1 MIKIV
6 ITKNKQRLNRLKKFF
21 LMRVK
26 MSEFFLKFLKNSDI
40 SKISIEF
47 NKNLSKREKDL
58 IIKINDNLSEGR
70 ALIKKDENLERDL
83 IKLRDKNLMFY
94 YNESLIGYIPI
105 INGFYCFEDVY
116 DIEVSNEYSYSLKEG
131 SVYNRLKLNHILL
144 FKEKNTHKLYQKILK
159 ADNNEFII
167 EMASLREL
175 FSLSEESYSRFYDI
189 EKNILLPVIED
200 IQRVV
205 KKNITFEKLKN
216 LEYKTSKIY
225 GIKFSVKESKSEKN
239 RLNIH
244 MSRIKDYIKD
254 FQSVYQELEKALN
267 IYGNEYIEDKIN
279 IVLTNYKDNMDEKLI
294 ALLQEKEMTNES
306 ILINV
311 RKKFS
316 SLFDLHRELL
326 KCIRDL
332 SNRNLDLNL
341 ELMSI
346 KFLTKIYFLKNNDTI
361 NYREK
366 NIIFRIE
373 YQKNDMTTIVI
384 SQINPIQK

>member
-1 MIKIV
+1 
-6 ITKNKQRLNRLKKFF
+6 
-21 LMRVK
+21 
-26 MSEFFLKFLKNSDI
+26 MSEFFLKFLKNSDM

-47 NKNLSKREKDL
+47 NKNLSKKEKDL
-58 IIKINDNLSEGR
+58 IIKINDNLNEGR

-83 IKLRDKNLMFY
+83 IKLKDKNLMFY
-94 YNESLIGYIPI
+94 YNESLVGYIPI
-105 INGFYCFEDVY
+105 INGFYCFENVY

-159 ADNNEFII
+159 ADNNEFVV

-175 FSLSEESYSRFYDI
+175 FSLPEESYTRFYDI
-189 EKNILLPVIED
+189 EKKILLPAIED

-216 LEYKTSKIY
+216 LEYKTAKIY
-225 GIKFSVKESKSEKN
+225 GVKFSVKESKNEKN

-244 MSRIKDYIKD
+244 MSRIKDYVKD

-279 IVLTNYKDNMDEKLI
+279 IVLANYKDDMDEKLI
-294 ALLQEKEMTNES
+294 ALLQEKEIPNES
-306 ILINV
+306 VLIDV
-311 RKKFS
+311 RKKFV
-316 SLFDLHRELL
+316 SLFDLHREVL

-366 NIIFRIE
+366 NIVFRIE
-373 YQKNDMTTIVI
+373 YQKNGITNIII
-384 SQINPIQK
+384 SQINSISK

>member
-1 MIKIV
+1 MNNKSSK
-6 ITKNKQRLNRLKKFF
+6 KNF
-21 LMRVK
+21 LMREQ
-26 MSEFFLKFLKNSDI
+26 MSEFFLKFLKNSDM

-47 NKNLSKREKDL
+47 NKNLSKKEKDL
-58 IIKINDNLSEGR
+58 IIKINDNLNEGR

-83 IKLRDKNLMFY
+83 IKLKDKNLMFY

-116 DIEVSNEYSYSLKEG
+116 DIEVSNEYYYSLKEG

-159 ADNNEFII
+159 ADNNEFVV

-175 FSLSEESYSRFYDI
+175 FSLPEESYTRFYDI
-189 EKNILLPVIED
+189 EKKILLPAIED

-216 LEYKTSKIY
+216 LEYKTAKIY
-225 GIKFSVKESKSEKN
+225 GVKFSVKESKNEKN

-244 MSRIKDYIKD
+244 MSRIKDYVKD

-279 IVLTNYKDNMDEKLI
+279 IVLANYKDDMDEKLI
-294 ALLQEKEMTNES
+294 ALLQEKEIPNES
-306 ILINV
+306 VLIDV
-311 RKKFS
+311 RKKFV
-316 SLFDLHRELL
+316 SLFDLHREVL

-366 NIIFRIE
+366 NIVFRIE
-373 YQKNDMTTIVI
+373 YQKNGITNIII
-384 SQINPIQK
+384 SQINSISK